1 MFRSCAF
8 QRKLASGIPAVRSD
22 PLPCGLSVDVARQL
36 GDKFAV
42 ILATPRPPRQAAFN
56 STALR
61 RQSRKSAGNLGNPPA
76 IVALFLRCSRVVFAP
91 RRTGPLGWRTKV
103 QGPRKNSARAMPNLP
118 ADCRR
123 CRQIAEIA
131 AGVHFG
137 LPFCLCLGPWT
148 PHPGV
153 TALPPDTKLFAHGL
167 WADRESSI
175 FGGLGGLGGRENQF
189 QMVGVV
195 ALFWQGFRAAW
206 AAQASTIDDFRPA
219 QQKPCDKNLCV
230 RFSSAPCLCPGPTD
244 VNLT

>member
-175 FGGLGGLGGRENQF
+175 FGGSGRPRRPGKPVPNGGRC
-189 QMVGVV
+189 GPLL
-195 ALFWQGFRAAW
+195 AGFPGRLG
-206 AAQASTIDDFRPA
+206 RPSV
-219 QQKPCDKNLCV
+219 NNR
-230 RFSSAPCLCPGPTD
+230 RFPAGPTK
-244 VNLT
+244 TM